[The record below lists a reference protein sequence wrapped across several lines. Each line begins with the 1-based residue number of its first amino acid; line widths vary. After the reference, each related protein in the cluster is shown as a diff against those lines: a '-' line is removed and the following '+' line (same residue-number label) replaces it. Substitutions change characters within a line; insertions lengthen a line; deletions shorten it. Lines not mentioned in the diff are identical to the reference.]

1 MIPHAALSIEIY
13 GTNTEGSHLAETTQ
27 SACALIGIL
36 YALVTQIEDLKPEE
50 TGTAEA
56 MQAYFQC
63 SFLSDGS
70 QMYSYH
76 ISTVFEQKQLIHEI
90 NNVILSLVQRVQTD
104 LKGEELAVK
113 L

>member
-1 MIPHAALSIEIY
+1 MIPHAALSIEIL

-36 YALVTQIEDLKPEE
+36 YALVSSIEDLKPEE
-50 TGTAEA
+50 TGTAEE

-63 SFLSDGS
+63 SLSDS
-70 QMYSYH
+70 HQYSYH
-76 ISTVFEQKQLIHEI
+76 IETIFEQKQLIHEI

-104 LKGEELAVK
+104 LKGEELSVK

>member
-1 MIPHAALSIEIY
+1 MIPHAALSIEIL

-36 YALVTQIEDLKPEE
+36 YALVSSIEDLKPEE
-50 TGTAEA
+50 TGTAEE
-56 MQAYFQC
+56 MQAYFEC
-63 SFLSDGS
+63 FLSDGS
-70 QMYSYH
+70 HQYSYN
-76 ISTVFEQKQLIHEI
+76 IATIFEQKQIIHEI

>member
-1 MIPHAALSIEIY
+1 MIPHAALSIEIL

-36 YALVTQIEDLKPEE
+36 YALVSSIEDLKPEE

-63 SFLSDGS
+63 SLSDS
-70 QMYSYH
+70 HQYSYA